1 MKQIEK
7 KHPLAIRW
15 FHWVNFPVLFI
26 MIWSGM
32 MIYWGNDVYRIG
44 WGKTTLLKFF
54 PQSFYDL
61 TNLPFR
67 LAEGMSLHF
76 IFMWVFFLNGL
87 FYVIY
92 TIFSGE
98 WRFLLPNRHAFKE
111 AWQVLLYD
119 LHLSKFHPPAK
130 KYNAAQQIAY
140 TSIIL
145 MGIGSLLTGVAVYK
159 PIQFSWLCTLF
170 GGYAFARILHFM
182 LTIGYILF
190 FLIHILQVIKT
201 GWNNFQAMITGFEIR
216 KNTEILVE
224 KEDITD

>member
-111 AWQVLLYD
+111 AWLVLLYD

-216 KNTEILVE
+216 KREEFLVE
-224 KEDITD
+224 KEDITN